1 MLFSLYELEKRV
13 SSAILLCLVVLL
25 IGLEGKYWDLSEL
38 CVLSLFFLVRYH
50 WQNWILK
57 NSWKMLST
65 YTALRIWNWIVKKQ
79 TEVRNWEPE
88 EPCRRNTH
96 QRNITAFCCCCGP
109 REEMR
114 AARQGL
120 CPAGQTPAPPSQ
132 ESFVSSYDVLA
143 YFWNK
148 RAQHHLSSSSFTLW
162 FISACPRWV
171 SNAFMLSMFFPTLA
185 NPGPVCEGVKRTVT
199 NDNVL
204 CETFASCKF
213 PLFSKN
219 K

>member
-1 MLFSLYELEKRV
+1 MEL
-13 SSAILLCLVVLL
+13 SA
-25 IGLEGKYWDLSEL
+25 
-38 CVLSLFFLVRYH
+38 LSLAELDPEKFMKDAKHLHCF
-50 WQNWILK
+50 K
-57 NSWKMLST
+57 NLELNREK
-65 YTALRIWNWIVKKQ
+65 AA
-79 TEVRNWEPE
+79 EVRNWEPE

-132 ESFVSSYDVLA
+132 EGFVSSYEVLA

-148 RAQHHLSSSSFTLW
+148 WAQHHLSSSSPFTLW

-171 SNAFMLSMFFPTLA
+171 SNAFMLSVFFPTLA
-185 NPGPVCEGVKRTVT
+185 KPGPVC
-199 NDNVL
+199 
-204 CETFASCKF
+204 
-213 PLFSKN
+213 
-219 K
+219 